1 MEPANQ
7 IIIGRDDV
15 NYKFKVLETDPL
27 KKDTELSS
35 KISKCWQEYLQR
47 NPNAEDG
54 GKIRLSTLSVYGP
67 SLDVMVLSRGIS
79 YSDVVYS
86 RPLAKELESPLFV
99 YDEISRFINGGYKI
113 LTSKKGLANPIA
125 TGVITV
131 LDPIRS
137 FDVNDVSLLFMVRGN
152 VDMQKGTL
160 SIPNGYVDD
169 ITYRKI
175 TKEYLEDE
183 MFRELHEETKISRK
197 EVPYSK
203 ALALCQ
209 TRFSADLV
217 YLAITKS
224 TPIEVT
230 TKWEINTDESKK
242 EARKLIIVKAKDI
255 NEKIFNSGMQLN
267 SLVECLKEDLQPE
280 AIQGHLD
287 LIKQSI

>member
-1 MEPANQ
+1 MESANQ
-7 IIIGRDDV
+7 IIIGREDV

-27 KKDTELSS
+27 KKDIELSS

-47 NPNAEDG
+47 NPNAKDEK
-54 GKIRLSTLSVYGP
+54 KIRLATLSVYGL
-67 SLDVMVLSRGIS
+67 SLDILVLSRGIS

-86 RPLAKELESPLFV
+86 RPLAKELESPLLI
-99 YDEISRFINGGYKI
+99 YNQIISGNYAV
-113 LTSKKGLANPIA
+113 LEAKKGLANPIA
-125 TGVITV
+125 TGVIAV

-169 ITYRKI
+169 IPGRKI
-175 TKEYLEDE
+175 TKGYLEDE
-183 MFRELHEETKISRK
+183 MFRELHEETMISGE
-197 EVPYSK
+197 EVSYSK

-242 EARKLIIVKAKDI
+242 EAKKLIIVKAKDV
-255 NEKIFNSGMQLN
+255 NEKIFNSGIQLN
-267 SLVECLKEDLQPE
+267 SLVECLKEDLQPDI
-280 AIQGHLD
+280 IQGHLD
-287 LIKQSI
+287 RINQGI